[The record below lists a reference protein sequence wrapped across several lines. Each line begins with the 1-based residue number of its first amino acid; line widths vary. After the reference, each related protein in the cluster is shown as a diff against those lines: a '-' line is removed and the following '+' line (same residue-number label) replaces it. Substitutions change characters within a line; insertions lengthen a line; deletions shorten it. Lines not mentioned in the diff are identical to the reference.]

1 MRCLSVR
8 ESQTDEIGLAKW
20 RKILRIKKILR
31 RCALAALLLVYC
43 LFGSYLWNKVGNL
56 RFGLAASIAK
66 WTSGILRLFGSVPDN
81 LAEHFETAFIVSF
94 GVVVTVLF
102 AFLILGGY
110 KLKQYITEHKAD
122 EFAERFENIGL
133 TNKRGGAPQYLGKQD
148 DPNTVDGVIYKFA
161 DADIDTA
168 ELDDPAIVRGLRNI
182 FCGFVRPDFGK
193 VYGELQFLVK
203 PSAKVNCVPLTSV
216 DTWIVQHMNAT
227 GIFGAPG
234 SGKTFGLAF
243 LMWLYCL
250 DADTRNID
258 MEFVLCDQKLTFA
271 QKLGVA
277 DSPFFSYG
285 TRVLDG
291 LETAFATLDKV
302 KLNPDGKIRV
312 YVLDEMVTFLERLER
327 KQADR
332 AKSLLATLVFEGREY
347 GFKVILAG
355 QSSHAE
361 RFSAGVRDSLTSKFF
376 LGSPSENE
384 KRMLFPS
391 DVGLMDAHNGV
402 GEGYFRIDAVMPHVE
417 RFSIKDAVPDFAQ
430 IGALVR
436 KHMR

>member
-1 MRCLSVR
+1 MIKP
-8 ESQTDEIGLAKW
+8 QQHDEAALAKW
-20 RKILRIKKILR
+20 QKRIRIKKILR
-31 RCALAALLLVYC
+31 RCALAALLLAFC
-43 LFGSYLWNKVGNL
+43 LFGCYLWNKVGDL
-56 RFGLAASIAK
+56 RFGFASSMAK
-66 WTSGILRLFGSVPDN
+66 WTSGIIRLFGSVPDN
-81 LAEHFETAFIVSF
+81 LAEHFETAFIVAF
-94 GVVVTVLF
+94 GVVVAVLF
-102 AFLILGGY
+102 VFLILGGY
-110 KLKQYITEHKAD
+110 KLKRYIIEHEAD
-122 EFAERFENIGL
+122 EFAGRFENIGL
-133 TNKRGGAPQYLGKQD
+133 TNERGGTLEYLGKQD
-148 DPNTVDGVIYKFA
+148 DPNTIDGVIYTFA
-161 DADIDTA
+161 DSDVDYGMFN
-168 ELDDPAIVRGLRNI
+168 DPIIMRGLRNI
-182 FCGFVRPDFGK
+182 FHGFVRPDFGK
-193 VYGELQFLVK
+193 VYGVLQFFVK
-203 PSAKVNCVPLTSV
+203 PSAKANCVSLTSKN
-216 DTWIVQHMNAT
+216 TWIVRHMNAA

-271 QKLGVA
+271 QKLGVEA
-277 DSPFFSYG
+277 SPSFYYG
-285 TRVLDG
+285 PRVLDG
-291 LETAFATLDKV
+291 LENAVATLDKV

-312 YVLDEMVTFLERLER
+312 YVLDEMITFLERLER

-376 LGSPSENE
+376 FGSPSENE

-391 DVGLMDAHNGV
+391 DVGLMDAHNTV
-402 GEGYFRIDAVMPHVE
+402 GEGYYHVEAVMPHVE
-417 RFSIKDAVPDFAQ
+417 RFSIKDAVPDFAE

-436 KHMR
+436 RHMRESSR